1 MVPPSCRRQ
10 TAKKYTTRDSPP
22 YSAQDCPNQT
32 KPGRNGVTYVSKPN
46 KKGIYRWQ
54 KAGVQTR
61 KAVGHKR
68 SGTRA
73 TYEIHD
79 NGGRPFLV
87 EDHGGKVT
95 VYRQEFDEATET
107 YSVGK
112 KVLESAY
119 KKLFVGTDPLKAS
132 PYWSPKFRGNSL
144 LLHVAGTKYIF
155 IGAQIYS
162 FQTLGGE
169 AIRAFYSPVG
179 NSDVPYPYAVGEKN
193 TYLLLENVTVPNE
206 ELDLKRDAYSQYYG
220 FEPGA
225 KKMKGVPFKIK
236 VLQKRAT

>member
-1 MVPPSCRRQ
+1 MAKDACRQQ
-10 TAKKYTTRDSPP
+10 TAKKYRTRDSPP

-32 KPGRNGVTYVSKPN
+32 KPGRDGVAYVSKPD
-46 KKGIYRWQ
+46 KRGVYRWLKAASLKTRKV
-54 KAGVQTR
+54 KAGP
-61 KAVGHKR
+61 KPK
-68 SGTRA
+68 A

-107 YSVGK
+107 YTLGK
-112 KVLESAY
+112 KVLESPY

-144 LLHVAGTKYIF
+144 LLHVSGAKYMF
-155 IGAQIYS
+155 IGLKIYS
-162 FQTLGGE
+162 FKTLDGD

-179 NSDVPYPYAVGEKN
+179 NSDVPYAYAIGEKN
-193 TYLLLENVTVPNE
+193 TYLFLEEVTVPNE
-206 ELDLKRDAYSQYYG
+206 DLDPKRDAYSQYYG
-220 FEPGA
+220 FEPGT
-225 KKMKGVPFKIK
+225 KKIKGAPLRLK
-236 VLQKRAT
+236 VLQKRML